1 MMPILFVASVLAL
14 VVLAVRLVAVLALRL
29 FTKRR
34 PPLCTRRIAL
44 VAAAAVG
51 IVALGLAG
59 IAADDRRFDSLLEG
73 LHGLEGEDVRAVE
86 TRFGPGR
93 RYPDSH
99 TPVSVVLPH
108 RTTNEIVEVRTY
120 RTTPWYSC
128 YPSFRTVYAGFDE
141 SGSLRLVDF
150 DD

>member
-1 MMPILFVASVLAL
+1 MTTLFAVSVLAL
-14 VVLAVRLVAVLALRL
+14 AVLAVWFVAVLAIRL

-34 PPLCTRRIAL
+34 PPLCTRFT
-44 VAAAAVG
+44 VAVAVVAVG

-99 TPVSVVLPH
+99 TSVSMVLPH

-120 RTTPWYSC
+120 YTTPWYSC
-128 YPSFRTVYAGFDE
+128 YPSLRTVYAGFDE
-141 SGSLRLVDF
+141 SGRLRLVDF

>member
-1 MMPILFVASVLAL
+1 MMPILFVVSVWAL
-14 VVLAVRLVAVLALRL
+14 VVLAVRLVSVLAFRL

-34 PPLCTRRIAL
+34 PPLCTRRIVL
-44 VAAAAVG
+44 VAVAAVG

-73 LHGLEGEDVRAVE
+73 LHGLEGADVRAVE

-99 TPVSVVLPH
+99 TSVSMVLPH

-120 RTTPWYSC
+120 HTTPWYSC
-128 YPSFRTVYAGFDE
+128 YPSLRTVYAGFDE
-141 SGSLRLVDF
+141 SGRLRLVDF

>member
-1 MMPILFVASVLAL
+1 MTTLFAVSVLAL
-14 VVLAVRLVAVLALRL
+14 AVLAVWFVAVLAIRL

-34 PPLCTRRIAL
+34 PPLCTRFT
-44 VAAAAVG
+44 VAVAVVAVG
-51 IVALGLAG
+51 IIALGLAG

-99 TPVSVVLPH
+99 TSVSMVLPH

-120 RTTPWYSC
+120 YTTPWYSC
-128 YPSFRTVYAGFDE
+128 YPSLRTVYAGFDE
-141 SGSLRLVDF
+141 SGRLRLVDF

>member
-1 MMPILFVASVLAL
+1 M
-14 VVLAVRLVAVLALRL
+14 
-29 FTKRR
+29 
-34 PPLCTRRIAL
+34 
-44 VAAAAVG
+44 AAVG

-93 RYPDSH
+93 RYPDPH
-99 TPVSVVLPH
+99 TSVSMVLPH

-141 SGSLRLVDF
+141 SGRLRLVDF

>member
-1 MMPILFVASVLAL
+1 MTTLFAVSVLAL
-14 VVLAVRLVAVLALRL
+14 AVLAVWFVAVLAIRL

-34 PPLCTRRIAL
+34 PPLCTRRIVL
-44 VAAAAVG
+44 VAVAAVG

-93 RYPDSH
+93 RYPDFH
-99 TPVSVVLPH
+99 TSVSMVLPH

-120 RTTPWYSC
+120 HTTPWYSC
-128 YPSFRTVYAGFDE
+128 YPSLRTVYAGFDE
-141 SGSLRLVDF
+141 SGRLRLVDF

>member
-1 MMPILFVASVLAL
+1 MKKLM
-14 VVLAVRLVAVLALRL
+14 
-29 FTKRR
+29 
-34 PPLCTRRIAL
+34 IAL
-44 VAAAAVG
+44 VAVAAVG

-128 YPSFRTVYAGFDE
+128 YPSLRTVYAGFDE
-141 SGSLRLVDF
+141 SGRLRLVDF